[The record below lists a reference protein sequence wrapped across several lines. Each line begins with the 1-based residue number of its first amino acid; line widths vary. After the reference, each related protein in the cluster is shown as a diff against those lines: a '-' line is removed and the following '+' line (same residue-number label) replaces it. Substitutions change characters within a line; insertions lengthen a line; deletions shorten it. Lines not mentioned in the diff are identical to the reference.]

1 MSEFEINDVKI
12 KRISQQFQVKEDT
25 AKMVYAIFSK
35 VISGVKHQYLAHL
48 IRCMESYIRKE
59 TNNPFF
65 QINCFALDPNSPMLS
80 VGCAQYYP
88 KMFFSIFFHPSME
101 EKQLRVCLAH
111 ELGHLFMIELV
122 NKSKGEHEPL
132 LDEKALT
139 EPLSSI
145 FGIFTI
151 MDKNASYNDRRRK
164 LSHNTWDD
172 IVKDFIQLQS
182 RVGN

>member
-1 MSEFEINDVKI
+1 MSEFDITDDKI
-12 KRISQQFQVKEDT
+12 KAISQQFGVKEGT
-25 AKMVYAIFSK
+25 VRLVHNIFSK
-35 VISGVKHQYLAHL
+35 AISGVKNQYLAHL
-48 IRCMESYIRKE
+48 IRCMESYIRQE
-59 TNNPFF
+59 TKNPFF
-65 QINCFALDPNSPMLS
+65 QINCFPLDSKSPILN

-88 KMFFSIFFHPSME
+88 KMFFSIFFHPGME

-122 NKSKGEHEPL
+122 NGSKSEGESL

-145 FGIFTI
+145 FGVFTI
-151 MDKNASYNDRRRK
+151 MDKNASYNDRRRR
-164 LSHNTWDD
+164 LSHNSWGD